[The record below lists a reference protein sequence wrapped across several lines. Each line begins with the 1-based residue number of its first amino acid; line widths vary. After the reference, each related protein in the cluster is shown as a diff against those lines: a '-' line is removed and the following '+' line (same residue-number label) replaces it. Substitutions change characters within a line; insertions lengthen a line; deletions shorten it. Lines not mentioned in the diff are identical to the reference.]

1 MQTNLAKKHERSK
14 MALTV
19 AFVVIC
25 IVYVLPILIV
35 LMNSFKSNAA
45 VNTETF
51 ALPNENSFVG
61 LQNYIKGMTFGNYPF
76 IKAVLYSLFI
86 TLASSALILLCTSM
100 AAWYVSRVGSLVSK
114 IIYYL
119 CVFSMVVPFQMV
131 MFTLSRTAEQ
141 VKLPYFS
148 FTSMAFAKIG
158 LNTPWTIPIVYL
170 GFGAG
175 LAVFMFSGFVK
186 TIPLEIEEAAVI
198 DGCGPLRT
206 FFLVVLPMMKPT
218 FISVGVLEI
227 MWVWNDFLLPYL
239 VLDRTKYMTIPI
251 VIQHLKGSYGQV
263 DMGATMALI
272 LLIILPVIVFYLCCQ
287 KHIIKGVAAGAVKG

>member
-1 MQTNLAKKHERSK
+1 MQTSLAKKHEHGK

-19 AFVVIC
+19 AFAVIC
-25 IVYVLPILIV
+25 IIYVLPILIV

-272 LLIILPVIVFYLCCQ
+272 LLSILPVIVFYLCCQ

>member
-1 MQTNLAKKHERSK
+1 MQTSLAKKHVRSK

-19 AFVVIC
+19 AFAVIC

-272 LLIILPVIVFYLCCQ
+272 LLSILPVIVFYLCCQ